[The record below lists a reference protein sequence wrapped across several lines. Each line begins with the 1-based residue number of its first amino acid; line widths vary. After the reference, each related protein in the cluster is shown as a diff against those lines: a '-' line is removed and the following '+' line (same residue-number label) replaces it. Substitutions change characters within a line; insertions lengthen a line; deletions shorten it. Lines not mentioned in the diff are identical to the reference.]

1 MADSSYYILYVTLFF
16 LSIVLLRNLLR
27 RPSKSL
33 LHGRPPPSPPA
44 LPLIGHLHY
53 FSPYVSK
60 SFHNLVTRYGDL
72 LFLRLGNIR
81 CLVVA
86 SATYAEEIY
95 KIQDVTFSSRP
106 KFAFGDELPYANAGF
121 FGAEYGGYWR
131 FMKKLTMTELLSQR
145 QVERSRGVRRD
156 EMVKF
161 LVKLAECGERNDAV
175 DLGAELIR
183 LANNSICRLLM
194 STRCCGNDDEAE
206 TIRTL
211 VRETME
217 VATKVS
223 FGNVFGGPLEKL
235 AFWLFGRQ
243 VRDLTLRYDEILEKV
258 LKQHEHRAKEDD
270 FDREDR
276 DLMDILLRV
285 YRDENS
291 EFKITRTHIKAFFL
305 DLLLGGTGT
314 STEVAQWVMSELLNH
329 PKVFNKLRNEID
341 SVIGTTKLVGEDDVP
356 NLPYLQAVV
365 KETLR
370 LYPAVPIAMR
380 ACRQDCKINGF
391 DVPKDTMVAVN
402 LFTIMRDP
410 KVWENPNEFDPER
423 FTGEERYE
431 IKGQQSF
438 KFVPFGGGRRA
449 CPGSTLAFGFISTVV
464 AAMVQCF
471 DWKIGRNGDESK
483 VDMEIGAAFTLPRA
497 NPLLCVPVLRFD
509 PSSLAKTTY

>member
-1 MADSSYYILYVTLFF
+1 MGDSSYYILYVTLFF

-27 RPSKSL
+27 RPSKSVV
-33 LHGRPPPSPPA
+33 HGRPPPSPPA

-86 SATYAEEIY
+86 SAAYAEEIY
-95 KIQDVTFSSRP
+95 KTQDVTFSSRP

-211 VRETME
+211 IRETME

-243 VRDLTLRYDEILEKV
+243 VRDLTLRYDEILEK
-258 LKQHEHRAKEDD
+258 
-270 FDREDR
+270 
-276 DLMDILLRV
+276 
-285 YRDENS
+285 
-291 EFKITRTHIKAFFL
+291 

-341 SVIGTTKLVGEDDVP
+341 SVVGTTKLVGEDDVP

-402 LFTIMRDP
+402 LFAIMRDP
-410 KVWENPNEFDPER
+410 KVWKNPNEFDPKR

-509 PSSLAKTTY
+509 PSSLATTTC